1 MARTNST
8 MADLGMVAP
17 PFSLPDVRTGKT
29 ISAVLLGKPLLV
41 MFICRHCPFVIHV
54 KEELARLGRDYAD
67 RVDIVAISSN
77 DATTH
82 AEDSPANLKN
92 MAEELGFVF
101 PLCHDESQDVAQ
113 AYTAACTPDFFLFDA
128 KHRLAYRGQLDGSR
142 PGNQIPVD
150 GRDLRAAMDA
160 LLSGSMPSATQY
172 PSVGCN
178 IKWKAGKQPEYF
190 ESALVKK

>member
-1 MARTNST
+1 MSLTNST
-8 MADLGMVAP
+8 MMDLGTVAP
-17 PFSLPDVRTGKT
+17 SFSLPDVRTGKN
-29 ISAVLLGKPLLV
+29 ISPTSSGKPLLV
-41 MFICRHCPFVIHV
+41 MFICKHCPFVVHV
-54 KEELARLGRDYAD
+54 KEELARLGKDYVS

-82 AEDSPANLKN
+82 PDDSPANLKK
-92 MAEELGFVF
+92 MAEDLGFVF
-101 PLCHDESQDVAQ
+101 PLCHDESQDVAK

-128 KHRLAYRGQLDGSR
+128 NHKLAYRGQLDGSR
-142 PGNQIPVD
+142 PSNQVPVD

-160 LLSGSMPSATQY
+160 LLAGRKPSATQY

-178 IKWKAGKQPEYF
+178 IKWKVQPEYF